1 MAEEVKF
8 IPYETA
14 LKIVGNVIEEEHI
27 HEKNRRI
34 LTVYD
39 KQGNELCW
47 YDAEEILAEAQQRG
61 NIKDADAV
69 KQEAVEIILRQ
80 IPDWAAENVLKKTK
94 AQDDPGLQCN
104 CSD

>member
-1 MAEEVKF
+1 MTEEVKF

-14 LKIVGNVIEEEHI
+14 IKIVGNVIEEEHI
-27 HEKNRRI
+27 HEQNRRI

-47 YDAEEILAEAQQRG
+47 YDAKEIMAEAGQGGSINESDEAKQ
-61 NIKDADAV
+61 AAV
-69 KQEAVEIILRQ
+69 SIILRQ
-80 IPDWAAENVLKKTK
+80 IPDWAAEDALKNMK
-94 AQDDPGLQCN
+94 AQDGPGLKCN

>member
-1 MAEEVKF
+1 MTEEVKF

-27 HEKNRRI
+27 HEKDRRI

-39 KQGNELCW
+39 KQENELCW
-47 YDAEEILAEAQQRG
+47 YDAEEILAEAQ
-61 NIKDADAV
+61 KDGEITNSDTL
-69 KQEAVEIILRQ
+69 KQAAVEIILHQ
-80 IPDWAAENVLKKTK
+80 IPDWAAENAVKNLTEHGSPGTK
-94 AQDDPGLQCN
+94 CS

>member
-1 MAEEVKF
+1 MTEEVKF

-27 HEKNRRI
+27 QEKNRRI

-47 YDAEEILAEAQQRG
+47 YDAEEIMAEAGQG
-61 NIKDADAV
+61 GSINESDAV
-69 KQEAVEIILRQ
+69 KQAAVEIILRQ
-80 IPDWAAENVLKKTK
+80 IPDWAVENAAKKAK
-94 AQDDPGLQCN
+94 VQDDPGSKCN